1 MRLIFFFI
9 CFLFFSRANSQ
20 VLRSEG
26 ALMDVSSTAVV
37 ITGGVTLNNG
47 SAVNNS
53 GTIYVKGNWTNN
65 AVSSMGSVPGVVD
78 FNGTSLQQIGGA
90 SVTEFDF
97 MRISNSA
104 GVQLQQNQ
112 KVLRTLIF
120 NSGKITTGPYE
131 VYIPAIP
138 ANPVVGAGINSYVNG
153 NLRVGAG
160 PAGSSYKFE
169 IGSNTYAP
177 AEAELF
183 GLQNQGSV
191 LAFTLQGPAAQE
203 DIPFQNASAISSAE
217 RIQQHWVFDF
227 TGITPSSFNTE
238 FDFSNTNYSGNP
250 LDYQVRRYNSATG
263 WTSETT
269 LTAPTTVSA
278 TGVAAD
284 GLFVA
289 GKLVSSSL
297 PEFSTETISIF
308 PNPSAGSFTVYTQGA
323 ANSGQRLI
331 ICDIAGR
338 QVFAT
343 SELNQGSSFTISA
356 DAAKL
361 QAGLYGVS
369 LLEGNIRKGFKALI
383 IYK

>member
-1 MRLIFFFI
+1 
-9 CFLFFSRANSQ
+9 
-20 VLRSEG
+20 
-26 ALMDVSSTAVV
+26 
-37 ITGGVTLNNG
+37 
-47 SAVNNS
+47 
-53 GTIYVKGNWTNN
+53 VKGNWTNN